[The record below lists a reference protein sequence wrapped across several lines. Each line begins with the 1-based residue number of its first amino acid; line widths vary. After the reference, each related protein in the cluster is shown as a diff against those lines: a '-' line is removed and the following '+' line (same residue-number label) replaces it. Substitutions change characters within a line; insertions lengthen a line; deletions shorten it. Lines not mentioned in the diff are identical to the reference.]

1 MRVLI
6 VEDEKRLAQAL
17 GQIMEE
23 QRYQVDIVYDG
34 QDGLDY
40 ALSGQYDIVVL
51 DVMLPKKD
59 GFEVVRQLREIN
71 QSVPVLMLTARDDV
85 TDKVLGLDCGA
96 DDYMTKPFSPEELLA
111 RIRALSRRQGDV
123 LLEDIHW
130 ADLTLKLSSRTLHC
144 GAKSVSLGFKEFEVL
159 KLLLAN
165 PNGIV
170 SKEELLVKV
179 WGSDSNAEDNN
190 VEAYISFLNRFNMT
204 KQLRKQFI
212 LVNMLLVGTVLLVVF
227 AALGVSTYRRQVQ
240 DSQRVLE
247 RYFMEK
253 GNTPSPKLDFGAHRD
268 WKDFPMRF
276 SFCAVLDSDGGL
288 VSYQSE
294 NLTLSRQTVEQA
306 VQAAAEEVESTQK
319 ESGTLSGL
327 DLRYLAKEQDGQL
340 RIAFVERTQEYA
352 SMQDFLVAAFLLGSA
367 GLMVLFLASW
377 LLSSWVVRPVERSWA
392 QQKQFVAD
400 ASHEL

>member
-59 GFEVVRQLREIN
+59 GFEVVRQLREVN

-85 TDKVLGLDCGA
+85 TDKVLGLD
-96 DDYMTKPFSPEELLA
+96 
-111 RIRALSRRQGDV
+111 
-123 LLEDIHW
+123 
-130 ADLTLKLSSRTLHC
+130 C

-190 VEAYISFLNRFNMT
+190 VEAYISFL
-204 KQLRKQFI
+204 RKKFFYLGSHAGI
-212 LVNMLLVGTVLLVVF
+212 GTVRKV
-227 AALGVSTYRRQVQ
+227 GYH
-240 DSQRVLE
+240 LE
-247 RYFMEK
+247 
-253 GNTPSPKLDFGAHRD
+253 
-268 WKDFPMRF
+268 
-276 SFCAVLDSDGGL
+276 
-288 VSYQSE
+288 
-294 NLTLSRQTVEQA
+294 EQ
-306 VQAAAEEVESTQK
+306 
-319 ESGTLSGL
+319 
-327 DLRYLAKEQDGQL
+327 
-340 RIAFVERTQEYA
+340 I
-352 SMQDFLVAAFLLGSA
+352 
-367 GLMVLFLASW
+367 
-377 LLSSWVVRPVERSWA
+377 
-392 QQKQFVAD
+392 
-400 ASHEL
+400 